1 MKLLTALF
9 SAAVLLCGP
18 AVPPTG
24 AEPTGPPVD
33 MASPHGQIQGGDAFG
48 PDGPFGQTIASVQAL
63 TLSGKDTIYAGSFGN
78 GIFRSSDRGSTWTG
92 VGAGVN
98 DPFIL
103 TMATGRDGAVY
114 AGTFRGGVFRSKDE
128 GKSW

>member
-1 MKLLTALF
+1 MKSFTCLL
-9 SAAVLLCGP
+9 SAGLLLCSLT
-18 AVPPTG
+18 VSFSG
-24 AEPTGPPVD
+24 AEPPAPPLD
-33 MASPHGQIQGGDAFG
+33 MPSPHGQTQGGDAFG

-103 TMATGRDGAVY
+103 TMATGG
-114 AGTFRGGVFRSKDE
+114 RSAAACSGPKTRASP
-128 GKSW
+128 GSRSTTA